1 MPGPRLLAALCG
13 LLLCASGLFAGPGDF
28 GDSIECLNGGTRLS
42 GQDELPFYCLC
53 PKALWGPFAMRL
65 RKIRFQNPCH
75 NDVHLH
81 HSGLVNAWTAGNYDR
96 NPWIQVK
103 LLRKMHVTGM
113 VTQGT
118 SHAGRAEYMKM
129 FKVAYSLDRKKFK
142 FIQEDRNSGDKVF
155 MGNVDNSSL
164 KDNMFDFPQEVQY
177 VRLVPV
183 SCHWGCT
190 LCFELLGCELNAGCD
205 ETPGHEG
212 QIHH

>member
-1 MPGPRLLAALCG
+1 MPLDME
-13 LLLCASGLFAGPGDF
+13 AGAIANWQISP
-28 GDSIECLNGGTRLS
+28 SS
-42 GQDELPFYCLC
+42 
-53 PKALWGPFAMRL
+53 
-65 RKIRFQNPCH
+65 
-75 NDVHLH
+75 VHLGVMALQRWAWDLARLH
-81 HSGLVNAWTAGNYDR
+81 CSGLVNAWTAGNYDR

-118 SHAGRAEYMKM
+118 SHAGRAEYVKM

-183 SCHWGCT
+183 SCHRGCT